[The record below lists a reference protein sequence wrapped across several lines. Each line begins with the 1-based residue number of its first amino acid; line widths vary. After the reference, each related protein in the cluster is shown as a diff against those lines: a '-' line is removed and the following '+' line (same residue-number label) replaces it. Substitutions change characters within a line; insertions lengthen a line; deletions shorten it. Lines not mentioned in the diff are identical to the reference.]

1 LRPILRRDFFKNI
14 TKGAVAFVGANTIA
28 SAQNISQHN
37 HQFQSKDFVPPWYQ
51 LGYIIPHRYTDMD
64 AYQFYKVAPEG
75 VMLVTT
81 GLDLKEYTIDS
92 VEAQMPAL
100 NSALDLLAKRGVNR
114 ISLSGVPVAAAL
126 GPKRMRALL
135 AEASA
140 RTGIECDTDMEA
152 HISSMKNLG
161 VTKLA
166 IASRWPD
173 AVNNAVAQ
181 YLATEGIEVV
191 ITKSQGRSLA
201 QNKEAKALADH
212 QLALDLGREAL
223 KAAPQAQG
231 LLLPGGLWYAIYA
244 VPILEAE
251 FGKPVFLNVL
261 STTSA
266 AMRSKSYKS
275 KIQGSGKSDPYW
287 GKVLA
292 AS

>member
-1 LRPILRRDFFKNI
+1 MENLIRRNFIKNVSLG
-14 TKGAVAFVGANTIA
+14 TVALVGVNGNS
-28 SAQNISQHN
+28 SAQHNSHQSQALKP
-37 HQFQSKDFVPPWYQ
+37 KDFVPPWYQ

-81 GLDLKEYTIDS
+81 GLDLKEYTIES
-92 VEAQMPAL
+92 VEAQLPSL
-100 NSALDLLAKRGVNR
+100 YSALDLLAKKGVDR

-135 AEASA
+135 DEARQ
-140 RTGIECDTDMEA
+140 RTGIECDTDLEA
-152 HISSMKNLG
+152 HISTLKNLG

-166 IASRWPD
+166 IASRWSD
-173 AVNNAVAQ
+173 AVNNAVTQ

-191 ITKSQGRSLA
+191 ICKSRGRSLS
-201 QNKEAKALADH
+201 QNKEANALSDH
-212 QLALDLGREAL
+212 HLALELGREAMR
-223 KAAPQAQG
+223 AAPQAQA

-251 FGKPVFLNVL
+251 FGKPVLLNVL

-266 AMRSKSYKS
+266 AMHSKSYKA

-287 GKVLA
+287 GKVL
-292 AS
+292 SN